1 MQITNKTINNV
12 GGKMDYKIFLKS
24 LSWDEFQTYL
34 KNVDKS
40 TLSEEQKEILQI
52 EAGERAYNY
61 NRWMSF

>member
-1 MQITNKTINNV
+1 
-12 GGKMDYKIFLKS
+12 MDYKIFLQS
-24 LSWDEFQTYL
+24 LTFDEFQEYL